1 MRRISVFAW
10 NTSRLTF
17 LAARSKKWVKEFFA
31 DSAHLFDKLPKE
43 DDPNVAFMFI
53 GVKYTPINSYLGPQ
67 TSHPFFFRN
76 MLLTRKQTEAR
87 TWFLHNQRS
96 VFYIILVFSLWD
108 QMYRVRDLFN
118 KSGCLIISGRLTDR
132 PGKTE
137 AIKWTDHLAA
147 VLTQTSVLTVRAGKR
162 RSCCSVLSRSC
173 THSET
178 FPVMLGVL

>member
-1 MRRISVFAW
+1 
-10 NTSRLTF
+10 
-17 LAARSKKWVKEFFA
+17 
-31 DSAHLFDKLPKE
+31 
-43 DDPNVAFMFI
+43 
-53 GVKYTPINSYLGPQ
+53 
-67 TSHPFFFRN
+67 

-87 TWFLHNQRS
+87 TWFLHNHRS

-137 AIKWTDHLAA
+137 AIKWTDHVAA

-162 RSCCSVLSRSC
+162 CSCCSVLSRSC

-178 FPVMLGVL
+178 FPVMLGGALTRAGAAVRGDVPGLVCAVKDVMNSRRCCSSQIKAYYENMV